1 MKFRISQP
9 QAIHQLGSRQNQEDT
24 IFPVLNNATSAD
36 RLFILCDGMGGH
48 ESGEIAS
55 GTVCKTMSD
64 YILSHL
70 PQDGVLEDAL
80 FEEALNAAYA
90 AVNAQDSTGQKK
102 MGTTLTFLCF
112 HKGGCTAAH
121 IGDSRI
127 YHLRPSTNEI
137 LYRSRDHSL
146 IYDLFEIGELTYDEM
161 KTAKNKN
168 VITRVIMANQERPS
182 KADIV
187 HITNIEPGDYFY
199 MCSDGMLE
207 QMDDDDL
214 LEIFRSDKTDE
225 EKRKILTGET
235 IDNSDNHSA
244 YIIHIESVE
253 REQGDNMLPNDE
265 DSARAANKVLLYERD
280 PQARASAEMMPPP
293 PPPVQQPTDYEQQP
307 IDDQQAD
314 DDIQVVVGEPV
325 PPQPSNFNPPPSNY
339 NPPTKQ
345 GGNSMLKWGIIGFL
359 LVAVIVA
366 AGVLLYILLGGDSKP
381 TPQQSEPQE
390 ITLPS
395 KPSKPDYRDNDDDD
409 YMYPSSN
416 RPTRTTTTTTT
427 TTTRPTTT
435 APGRTTTTTTPGRTT
450 TTTTNGG
457 LTPSKVQQIT
467 NPDKRDAPSNK
478 PSTSGNDGDDDN
490 FGAGQYLDPGKD
502 NN

>member
-80 FEEALNAAYA
+80 FEEALDAAYA

-325 PPQPSNFNPPPSNY
+325 HPQPSNFNPPPSNY

-395 KPSKPDYRDNDDDD
+395 KPTKPEVRDNDDDD
-409 YMYPSSN
+409 YMYPSSS

-427 TTTRPTTT
+427 TSRPTTAT
-435 APGRTTTTTTPGRTT
+435 SGRTTMNNNSLSGTVNGLRNQKPDKDNDNKPQDVKPTTTTTPARS
-450 TTTTNGG
+450 GG
-457 LTPSKVQQIT
+457 P
-467 NPDKRDAPSNK
+467 
-478 PSTSGNDGDDDN
+478 
-490 FGAGQYLDPGKD
+490 KD
-502 NN
+502 NGTPDRPSVNFEEE

>member
-1 MKFRISQP
+1 MKFKISQP

-24 IFPVLNNATSAD
+24 IFPILNNATNAD

-55 GTVCKTMSD
+55 GTVCKTISD
-64 YILSHL
+64 YILSHM
-70 PQDGVLEDAL
+70 PEDGVLEDAL
-80 FEEALNAAYA
+80 LEEAINAAYA
-90 AVNAQDSTGQKK
+90 AVDAQDATGQKK

-127 YHLRPSTNEI
+127 YHFRPSTNEI

-146 IYDLFEIGELTYDEM
+146 VYDLFEIGELTYDEM

-168 VITRVIMANQERPS
+168 VITRVIMAHQERPS

-214 LEIFRSDKTDE
+214 LEIFGSDKTDE

-253 REQGDNMLPNDE
+253 REQGDNMYPNDE

-280 PQARASAEMMPPP
+280 PQARAANTMMPPP
-293 PPPVQQPTDYEQQP
+293 PPPQPTPDYSQQP
-307 IDDQQAD
+307 IDEQQAD

-325 PPQPSNFNPPPSNY
+325 PQPQMPPHQHYQPAPQP
-339 NPPTKQ
+339 KQ
-345 GGNSMLKWGIIGFL
+345 GGSSALKWGILGFL

-366 AGVLLYILLGGDSKP
+366 AGLLIWFIIGGGESKP
-381 TPQQSEPQE
+381 TPQQSEPEE
-390 ITLPS
+390 ITLPT
-395 KPSKPDYRDNDDDD
+395 KPTKPEYRDNDDD

-416 RPTRTTTTTTT
+416 RPTRPTTTTTTT
-427 TTTRPTTT
+427 TNRPTN
-435 APGRTTTTTTPGRTT
+435 TTPGRTT
-450 TTTTNGG
+450 TTQTNGG
-457 LTPSKVQQIT
+457 LTPSKINQI
-467 NPDKRDAPSNK
+467 NQNQKPDRPDNK
-478 PSTSGNDGDDDN
+478 PTPTKPSIDNDDDN
-490 FGAGQYLDPGKD
+490 FGNQQHLDPNKD
-502 NN
+502 NNN

>member
-80 FEEALNAAYA
+80 FEEALDAAYA

-366 AGVLLYILLGGDSKP
+366 AGVLIYILIGGGNDKP

-395 KPSKPDYRDNDDDD
+395 KPTKPEVRDNDDD

-435 APGRTTTTTTPGRTT
+435 TPGRTSTNNNNLTGTVNGLRNQKPDNENDNKPQRVKPTTPTTTTPVR
-450 TTTTNGG
+450 
-457 LTPSKVQQIT
+457 P
-467 NPDKRDAPSNK
+467 
-478 PSTSGNDGDDDN
+478 
-490 FGAGQYLDPGKD
+490 AGPKD
-502 NN
+502 NGTEGNPHVDFNEQD

>member
-80 FEEALNAAYA
+80 FEEALDAAYA

-293 PPPVQQPTDYEQQP
+293 PPPVQQPTDYEQQTY
-307 IDDQQAD
+307 DDQQAD

-325 PPQPSNFNPPPSNY
+325 HPQPSNFNPPPSNY

-395 KPSKPDYRDNDDDD
+395 KPTKPEVRDNDDD

-427 TTTRPTTT
+427 TSRPTTAT
-435 APGRTTTTTTPGRTT
+435 SGRTTTNNNSLSGTVNGLRNQKPDKDNDNKPQDVKPTTTTTPARS
-450 TTTTNGG
+450 GG
-457 LTPSKVQQIT
+457 P
-467 NPDKRDAPSNK
+467 
-478 PSTSGNDGDDDN
+478 
-490 FGAGQYLDPGKD
+490 KD
-502 NN
+502 NGTPDRPSVNFEEE

>member
-395 KPSKPDYRDNDDDD
+395 KPTKPEVRDNDDDD
-409 YMYPSSN
+409 YMYPSSS

-427 TTTRPTTT
+427 SRPTTAT
-435 APGRTTTTTTPGRTT
+435 SGRTTTNNNSLSGTVNGLRNQKPDKDNDNKPQDVKPTTTTTPARS
-450 TTTTNGG
+450 GG
-457 LTPSKVQQIT
+457 P
-467 NPDKRDAPSNK
+467 
-478 PSTSGNDGDDDN
+478 
-490 FGAGQYLDPGKD
+490 KD
-502 NN
+502 NGTPDRPSVNFEEE

>member
-80 FEEALNAAYA
+80 FEEALDAAYA

-325 PPQPSNFNPPPSNY
+325 HPQPSNFNPPPSNY

-366 AGVLLYILLGGDSKP
+366 AGVLIYILIGGGNDKP

-395 KPSKPDYRDNDDDD
+395 KPTKPDYRDNDDDD
-409 YMYPSSN
+409 YMYPSTN

-427 TTTRPTTT
+427 RPTQTT
-435 APGRTTTTTTPGRTT
+435 PSRTTSGHPATTTPGHPATPPSGRTS
-450 TTTTNGG
+450 GAPDK

-467 NPDKRDAPSNK
+467 TPEKHDEPIK
-478 PSTSGNDGDDDN
+478 TQGGNTDEEN
-490 FGAGQYLDPGKD
+490 FGSESHL
-502 NN
+502 

>member
-80 FEEALNAAYA
+80 FEEALDAAYA

-280 PQARASAEMMPPP
+280 PQARAEEMMPPP

-325 PPQPSNFNPPPSNY
+325 HPQPSNFNPPPSNY

-395 KPSKPDYRDNDDDD
+395 KPTKPEVRDNDDDD
-409 YMYPSSN
+409 YMYPSSS

-427 TTTRPTTT
+427 TSRPTTAT
-435 APGRTTTTTTPGRTT
+435 SGRTTTNNNSLSGTVNGLRNQKPDKDNDNKPQDVKPTTTTTPARS
-450 TTTTNGG
+450 GG
-457 LTPSKVQQIT
+457 P
-467 NPDKRDAPSNK
+467 
-478 PSTSGNDGDDDN
+478 
-490 FGAGQYLDPGKD
+490 KD
-502 NN
+502 NGTPDRPSVNFEEE

>member
-1 MKFRISQP
+1 
-9 QAIHQLGSRQNQEDT
+9 
-24 IFPVLNNATSAD
+24 
-36 RLFILCDGMGGH
+36 MGGH

-80 FEEALNAAYA
+80 FEEALDAAYA

-366 AGVLLYILLGGDSKP
+366 AGVLIYILIGGGNDKP

-395 KPSKPDYRDNDDDD
+395 KPTKPEVRDNDDD

-450 TTTTNGG
+450 TTTTSVG
-457 LTPSKVQQIT
+457 LTPSKVNQIT
-467 NPDKRDAPSNK
+467 NPDKRDNPSNK
-478 PSTSGNDGDDDN
+478 PSTSGNGGDDDN
-490 FGAGQYLDPGKD
+490 FGAGQYLDPDKD

>member
-325 PPQPSNFNPPPSNY
+325 HPQPSNFNPPPSNY

-359 LVAVIVA
+359 LVGVIVA

-395 KPSKPDYRDNDDDD
+395 KPTKPEVRDNDDDD
-409 YMYPSSN
+409 YMYPSSS

-427 TTTRPTTT
+427 TSRPTTAT
-435 APGRTTTTTTPGRTT
+435 SGRTTTNNNSLSGTVNGLRNQKPDKDNDNKPQDVKPTTTTTPARS
-450 TTTTNGG
+450 GG
-457 LTPSKVQQIT
+457 P
-467 NPDKRDAPSNK
+467 
-478 PSTSGNDGDDDN
+478 
-490 FGAGQYLDPGKD
+490 KD
-502 NN
+502 NGTPDRQSVNFEEE

>member
-80 FEEALNAAYA
+80 FEEALDAAYA

-280 PQARASAEMMPPP
+280 PQARAEEMMPPP
-293 PPPVQQPTDYEQQP
+293 PPPVQQPTDYEQQTY
-307 IDDQQAD
+307 DDQQAD

-325 PPQPSNFNPPPSNY
+325 HPQPSNFNPPPSNY

-395 KPSKPDYRDNDDDD
+395 KPTKPEVRDNDDDD
-409 YMYPSSN
+409 YMYPSSS

-427 TTTRPTTT
+427 TSRPTTAT
-435 APGRTTTTTTPGRTT
+435 SGRTTTNNNSLSGTVNGLRNQKPDKDNDNKPQDVKPTTTTTPARS
-450 TTTTNGG
+450 GG
-457 LTPSKVQQIT
+457 P
-467 NPDKRDAPSNK
+467 
-478 PSTSGNDGDDDN
+478 
-490 FGAGQYLDPGKD
+490 KD
-502 NN
+502 NGTPDRPSVNFEEE

>member
-1 MKFRISQP
+1 
-9 QAIHQLGSRQNQEDT
+9 
-24 IFPVLNNATSAD
+24 
-36 RLFILCDGMGGH
+36 MGGH

-325 PPQPSNFNPPPSNY
+325 PQQPQMPPQQPY
-339 NPPTKQ
+339 QPAPPTKQ

-359 LVAVIVA
+359 LIAIIVA
-366 AGVLLYILLGGDSKP
+366 AGLLIYFIIGGGDKKP
-381 TPQQSEPQE
+381 TPQSEPQE
-390 ITLPS
+390 ITLPA

-409 YMYPSSN
+409 YMYPSNS
-416 RPTRTTTTTTT
+416 RPPRPATTTTTTS
-427 TTTRPTTT
+427 RPTTAT
-435 APGRTTTTTTPGRTT
+435 SGRTTTNNNSLSGTVNGLRNQKPDKDNDNKPQDVKPTTTTTPARS
-450 TTTTNGG
+450 GG
-457 LTPSKVQQIT
+457 P
-467 NPDKRDAPSNK
+467 
-478 PSTSGNDGDDDN
+478 
-490 FGAGQYLDPGKD
+490 KD
-502 NN
+502 NGTPDRPSVNFEEE

>member
-325 PPQPSNFNPPPSNY
+325 HPQPSNFNPPPSNY

-395 KPSKPDYRDNDDDD
+395 KPTKPEVRDNDDDD
-409 YMYPSSN
+409 YMYPSSS

-427 TTTRPTTT
+427 TSRPTTAT
-435 APGRTTTTTTPGRTT
+435 SGRTTTNNNSLSGTVNGLRNQKPDKDNDNKPQDVKPTTTTTPARS
-450 TTTTNGG
+450 GG
-457 LTPSKVQQIT
+457 P
-467 NPDKRDAPSNK
+467 
-478 PSTSGNDGDDDN
+478 
-490 FGAGQYLDPGKD
+490 KD
-502 NN
+502 NGTPDRPSVNFEEE

>member
-80 FEEALNAAYA
+80 FEEALDAAYA

-325 PPQPSNFNPPPSNY
+325 HPQPSNFNPPPSNY

-395 KPSKPDYRDNDDDD
+395 KPTKPEVRDNDDDD
-409 YMYPSSN
+409 YMYPSSS

-427 TTTRPTTT
+427 TSRPTTAT
-435 APGRTTTTTTPGRTT
+435 SGRTTTNNNSLSGTVNGLRNQKPDKDNDNKPQDVKPTTTTTPARS
-450 TTTTNGG
+450 GG
-457 LTPSKVQQIT
+457 P
-467 NPDKRDAPSNK
+467 
-478 PSTSGNDGDDDN
+478 
-490 FGAGQYLDPGKD
+490 KD
-502 NN
+502 NGTPDRPSVNFEEE